1 VENAVKHNIVSR
13 QRPLVMD
20 IFTTAGNKL
29 VVNNNLQRKTMNK
42 PSTRIGLT
50 NIQAKYKLMK
60 QDGFQIVEGENNF
73 MVVLPLIWNNN

>member
-1 VENAVKHNIVSR
+1 
-13 QRPLVMD
+13 
-20 IFTTAGNKL
+20 
-29 VVNNNLQRKTMNK
+29 VNNNLQRKTMNK